1 MRVNSI
7 QLYIDETKKCLAN
20 GNNLAAL
27 IVALTIPDIC
37 GKVLYPNDK
46 TAEKYKKWFDS
57 YIGDYEQSSLEKE
70 KPESE
75 RMPYMSGD
83 VFYKLRCSML
93 HEGTDD
99 ISSKIQVDNFN
110 LLFGKSGRLES
121 KSIEPRIGYMPD
133 GTIGVIEKVITW
145 DINVYQLCEKILW
158 SAEAFLKNECPDAT
172 KIPTIQI
179 YPEIPSIFIVKK

>member
-46 TAEKYKKWFDS
+46 TAERYKKWFDS
-57 YIGDYEQSSLEKE
+57 NIGDYEQSPLEKE

-75 RMPYMSGD
+75 RMPYMNGD

-99 ISSKIQVDNFN
+99 ISFKIEVDNFN
-110 LLFGKSGRLES
+110 LMFGKSARLENT
-121 KSIEPRIGYMPD
+121 SINRQIHYMTD
-133 GTIGVIEKVITW
+133 GTVQYGKKIISW
-145 DINVYQLCEKILW
+145 DINVYQLCKKIIW
-158 SAEAFLKNECPDAT
+158 SAEAFLKNECTDTT
-172 KIPTIQI
+172 KIPTIQVF
-179 YPEIPSIFIVKK
+179 PEIPTIFRVNK